1 MPPEA
6 ARFPERLARIR
17 QSLLV
22 EDLEALLFLDMN
34 NIRYLTGFT
43 GSDGAFLLERG
54 RSLLLVDGRYTTQAG
69 EEVGGADVV
78 HQYHEKVAGIAD
90 ILLDRAFAAV
100 GFESAAISFETYGK
114 LAAKLP
120 SLRLCPLASELV
132 SIRAVKD
139 ELEIS
144 RLRAAAALA
153 SRSLLETLVDIRPGL
168 RESDVALELEYRMR
182 RNGAAG
188 ISFPTIVAAGEN
200 SALPHAT
207 PGARKLVAGDALVID
222 YGLVLD
228 GYHSDETCT
237 FVLGQ
242 ASPAFTAA
250 YEVVREA
257 HDRAIE
263 AVQAGVSCAEIDRIA
278 RDCIEAAGL
287 GRFFVHTTGHGVGL
301 DVHEPPRLAA
311 ATQMLLEA
319 GMVVN
324 IEPGVYLPGQWGIR
338 IEDTVLVRERDCEI
352 LTKAPKELTIL

>member
-6 ARFPERLARIR
+6 SRFPERLARVR
-17 QSLLV
+17 QSLLT

-43 GSDGAFLLERG
+43 GSEAAFLLEG
-54 RSLLLVDGRYTTQAG
+54 GQSLLLVDGRYTTQAG
-69 EEVGGADVV
+69 EEVGAAGVY
-78 HQYHEKVAGIAD
+78 QYREKVEGMAAV
-90 ILLDRAFAAV
+90 LADRALKTV
-100 GFESAAISFETYGK
+100 GFEAAAISFETYGK
-114 LAAKLP
+114 LASKLP
-120 SLRLCPLASELV
+120 SLCLRPLASDLV

-139 ELEIS
+139 ELEIAQ
-144 RLRAAAALA
+144 LRAAAALA
-153 SRSLLETLVDIRPGL
+153 SRSLAEMLEDIHPGL
-168 RESDVALELEYRMR
+168 RESDVARELEYRMR

-188 ISFPTIVAAGEN
+188 ISFPTIIAAGEN

-207 PGARKLVAGDALVID
+207 PGARELAAGDALVID
-222 YGLVLD
+222 YGLVLA

-242 ASPAFTAA
+242 VSPPFKEA
-250 YEVVREA
+250 YGVVKEA
-257 HDRAIE
+257 HDRAIA
-263 AVQAGVSCAEIDRIA
+263 AVKAGVSGAEIDRIA
-278 RDCIEAAGL
+278 RECLEAAGL

-301 DVHEPPRLAA
+301 DVHEPPRIAA
-311 ATQMLLEA
+311 ATRTMLEA

-352 LTKAPKELTIL
+352 LTKMPKELTIL